1 MNLNKNIISF
11 VFSIFQIRMLR
22 LRMFAKLSWVT
33 QQIYGRIEVLIQE
46 IMELKDQ
53 DLLLG
58 IVQKIHCAVREP

>member
-1 MNLNKNIISF
+1 
-11 VFSIFQIRMLR
+11 
-22 LRMFAKLSWVT
+22 MFAKLSWVT

>member
-1 MNLNKNIISF
+1 MNLNKNTTSF

-33 QQIYGRIEVLIQE
+33 QPVYGRIEVLIQE
-46 IMELKDQ
+46 TMELKDQ

-58 IVQKIHCAVREP
+58 IVQKEFIVL